1 MIVITSYK
9 LQTLLTKTH
18 LVAGVQSVGDGVLV
32 DVKCCQSEGD
42 LVLELRG
49 EPLLHHVVA
58 ALDVEVLERH
68 RVRPQQVVGV
78 RGDEGDAEQTAEVV
92 SPGSGGNLE
101 WRNRSVLLLIRNI
114 NQIIYCQSWRN

>member
-1 MIVITSYK
+1 M
-9 LQTLLTKTH
+9 
-18 LVAGVQSVGDGVLV
+18 LV
-32 DVKCCQSEGD
+32 DVESRQPQRQ
-42 LVLELRG
+42 LVLQLRG

-114 NQIIYCQSWRN
+114 NQIIYCQS

>member
-1 MIVITSYK
+1 M
-9 LQTLLTKTH
+9 
-18 LVAGVQSVGDGVLV
+18 LV
-32 DVKCCQSEGD
+32 DVKSGQPQGH
-42 LVLELRG
+42 LVLELRC
-49 EPLLHHVVA
+49 EPLLDDVIA

-68 RVRPQQVVGV
+68 RVRPQQLVGV

-101 WRNRSVLLLIRNI
+101 ERNRSVLLLIRNI